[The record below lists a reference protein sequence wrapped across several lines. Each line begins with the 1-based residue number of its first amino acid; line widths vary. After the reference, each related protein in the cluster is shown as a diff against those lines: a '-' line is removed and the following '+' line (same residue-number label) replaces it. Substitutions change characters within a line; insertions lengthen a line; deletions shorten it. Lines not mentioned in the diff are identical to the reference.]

1 MTLATACCGARLR
14 GRGFTLIEILIAIV
28 VLGVLV
34 TLAAPSMRDMLIAT
48 QMRGAASDLYESVI
62 LARSEAIKRSASV
75 DVVPT
80 GGVWATGWSV
90 MAGATVIETREA
102 APNVT
107 ITANTAGN
115 VTYKLDG
122 RVSSA
127 VRSLTVSTTAASHP
141 VAARCV
147 VIDASG
153 RASVKTD
160 TDNDPSNGCN

>member
-1 MTLATACCGARLR
+1 MVIVMLA
-14 GRGFTLIEILIAIV
+14 
-28 VLGVLV
+28 VLV

-48 QMRGAASDLYESVI
+48 QVRGAASDIYESVI

-80 GGVWATGWSV
+80 GGDWATGWSV
-90 MAGATVIETREA
+90 KAGTTVISTRDA

-107 ITANTAGN
+107 ITPNTSGN

-122 RVSSA
+122 RVSTA
-127 VRSLTVSTTAASHP
+127 VRNLTVSTTAASHP

-160 TDNDPSNGCN
+160 TDNNAANGCN

>member
-1 MTLATACCGARLR
+1 MVIVMLA
-14 GRGFTLIEILIAIV
+14 
-28 VLGVLV
+28 VLV

-48 QMRGAASDLYESVI
+48 QVRGAASDIYESVI

-80 GGVWATGWSV
+80 GGDWATGWRV
-90 MAGATVIETREA
+90 MAGTTILGTRDA

-107 ITANTAGN
+107 ITPNTAGN
-115 VTYKLDG
+115 ITYKLDG

-127 VRSLTVSTTAASHP
+127 VRNLTVSTTVASRP
-141 VAARCV
+141 VTARCV

-160 TDNDPSNGCN
+160 TDNNPANGCN

>member
-1 MTLATACCGARLR
+1 MVIVMLA
-14 GRGFTLIEILIAIV
+14 
-28 VLGVLV
+28 VLV

-48 QMRGAASDLYESVI
+48 QVRGAASDIYESVI

-80 GGVWATGWSV
+80 GGDWATGWSV
-90 MAGATVIETREA
+90 KAGATVISTRDA

-107 ITANTAGN
+107 ITPNTSGN

-122 RVSSA
+122 RVSTA

-160 TDNDPSNGCN
+160 TDNNAANGCN

>member
-1 MTLATACCGARLR
+1 MVIVMLA
-14 GRGFTLIEILIAIV
+14 
-28 VLGVLV
+28 VLV

-48 QMRGAASDLYESVI
+48 QVRGAASDIYESVI

-80 GGVWATGWSV
+80 GGDWATGWSV
-90 MAGATVIETREA
+90 MAGATVIETRDA

-107 ITANTAGN
+107 ITPNTTGN

-122 RVSSA
+122 RVSTA
-127 VRSLTVSTTAASHP
+127 VRSLTVSTTVASHP

-160 TDNDPSNGCN
+160 TDNNAANGCN